1 MTERCTGGLH
11 EVCVGVTDLDRALAD
26 FAAYGCHP
34 DLDGSLDAESA
45 QRLYG
50 VNSAVRSI
58 RLAHQNADHGLV
70 RLMQWEQP
78 LNAGLGLT
86 EDLRCVG
93 SRWGVRVTSSVLNI
107 VNHVERALA
116 SGTELNLIHPVL
128 AVIGEVS
135 GERSARPFRDPIVG
149 VREMVL
155 LQREYRQVFFERFG
169 YESPAYGQIDHSSLL
184 RSSQHPHFG
193 LMVASDD
200 PHIFDFYEQAL
211 GLQRMHE
218 ETVPYENATGSRR
231 IFGLRPGEGFHMVD
245 FDDPASGKALKDRR
259 SGKLKCVRFAA
270 DADIEDR
277 RSHSRA
283 GSLGYSLYCWRTLE
297 LEAMHQRVT
306 QAGTT
311 AVSDILEDEFK
322 RRSFTFLAPDGYHW
336 MLIEAP
342 RIEAPR

>member
-86 EDLRCVG
+86 EDLRCMG

-184 RSSQHPHFG
+184 RSSQHTHFG

-245 FDDPASGKALKDRR
+245 YDDPASGKALKDRR

>member
-11 EVCVGVTDLDRALAD
+11 EVCVGVTDLDQALLD
-26 FAAYGCHP
+26 FAAYGCQP
-34 DLDGSLDAESA
+34 DLEGSLDADSA

-50 VNSAVRSI
+50 VKSAVRSA
-58 RLAHQNADHGLV
+58 RLAHQRADHGLV
-70 RLMQWEQP
+70 RLMQWDQP
-78 LNAGLGLT
+78 FNAGLGLT

-107 VNHVERALA
+107 VNHVDRALA
-116 SGTELNLIHPVL
+116 SGAELNLIPPVL

-155 LQREYRQVFFERFG
+155 LQSEYRQVFFERFG

-184 RSSQHPHFG
+184 RTSQHTHFG

-200 PHIFDFYEQAL
+200 PHIFDFYEHVL

-245 FDDPASGKALKDRR
+245 FDDPASGKALADRR

-270 DADIEDR
+270 NADIEDR

-283 GSLGYSLYCWRTLE
+283 GALGYSLYCWRTFEIDALHG
-297 LEAMHQRVT
+297 LVK
-306 QAGTT
+306 QAGATS
-311 AVSDILEDEFK
+311 VSDILADEFD
-322 RRSFTFLAPDGYHW
+322 RRSFTFFAPDGYHW

-342 RIEAPR
+342 RTEASR

>member
-1 MTERCTGGLH
+1 MTERCTGGLY

-26 FAAYGCHP
+26 FAAYGCQP
-34 DLDGSLDAESA
+34 DLEGSLDAESA

-50 VNSAVRSI
+50 VRSAVRSV
-58 RLAHQNADHGLV
+58 RLAHQHADHGLV
-70 RLMQWEQP
+70 RLMQWDKP

-107 VNHVERALA
+107 VNHVERALG
-116 SGTELNLIHPVL
+116 SGAELNLIPPVL

-155 LQREYRQVFFERFG
+155 LQPEYRQVFFERFG
-169 YESPAYGQIDHSSLL
+169 YESPAYGQIDPSSLL
-184 RSSQHPHFG
+184 RTSQHTHFG

-200 PHIFDFYEQAL
+200 PHIFDFYEHVL

-245 FDDPASGKALKDRR
+245 FDDPASGKALADRR

-270 DADIEDR
+270 DANIEDR

-283 GSLGYSLYCWRTLE
+283 GALGYSLYCWRTFE
-297 LEAMHQRVT
+297 IEALHERVK
-306 QAGTT
+306 QAGATS
-311 AVSDILEDEFK
+311 VSDMLADEFD
-322 RRSFTFLAPDGYHW
+322 RRSFTFFAPDGYHW
-336 MLIEAP
+336 MLIEAS
-342 RIEAPR
+342 RNEA

>member
-58 RLAHQNADHGLV
+58 RLSHQNADHGLV

-86 EDLRCVG
+86 ADLRCVG

-184 RSSQHPHFG
+184 RSSQHTHFG

>member
-1 MTERCTGGLH
+1 MSASCTGGLH
-11 EVCVGVTDLDRALAD
+11 EVCVGVTDLERASAD
-26 FAAYGCHP
+26 FAAYGGRP
-34 DLDGSLDAESA
+34 EREGTLTAEAA
-45 QRLYG
+45 QQLYG
-50 VNSAVRSI
+50 VNSALRSM
-58 RLAHQNADHGLV
+58 RLLHQSADHGLV

-78 LNAGLGLT
+78 LNGGLGLT

-107 VNHVERALA
+107 VNHAERALA
-116 SGTELNLIHPVL
+116 AGAPLNLIPPVL

-135 GERSARPFRDPIVG
+135 GERSARAFRDPIVG

-155 LQREYRQVFFERFG
+155 LQPEYRQVFFERFG
-169 YESPAYGQIDHSSLL
+169 YESPAYGQIDHASLL
-184 RSSQHPHFG
+184 KSSQHTHFG

-200 PHIFDFYEQAL
+200 PAIFDFYDRVL
-211 GLQRMHE
+211 GLQRTHE

-245 FDDPASGKALKDRR
+245 FDDPASGKALADRR

-297 LEAMHQRVT
+297 IESMHRRVT
-306 QAGTT
+306 TAGATT
-311 AVSDILEDEFK
+311 VSDILPDEFG
-322 RRSFTFLAPDGYHW
+322 RRCFSFFAPDGYHW
-336 MLIEAP
+336 MLIEATP
-342 RIEAPR
+342 

>member
-1 MTERCTGGLH
+1 MTERCTGGLY

-26 FAAYGCHP
+26 FAAYGCQP
-34 DLDGSLDAESA
+34 DLEGSLDAESA

-50 VNSAVRSI
+50 VRSAVRSV
-58 RLAHQNADHGLV
+58 RLAHQHADHGLV
-70 RLMQWEQP
+70 RLMQWDKP

-93 SRWGVRVTSSVLNI
+93 SRWGVCVTSSVLNI

-116 SGTELNLIHPVL
+116 SGAELNLIPPVL
-128 AVIGEVS
+128 AVIGELS

-155 LQREYRQVFFERFG
+155 LQPEYRQVFFERFG
-169 YESPAYGQIDHSSLL
+169 YESPAYGQIDQSSLL
-184 RSSQHPHFG
+184 RTSQHTHFG

-200 PHIFDFYEQAL
+200 PKIFDFYEHVL
-211 GLQRMHE
+211 CLQRMHE

-245 FDDPASGKALKDRR
+245 FDDPASGKALADRR

-270 DADIEDR
+270 DANIEDR

-283 GSLGYSLYCWRTLE
+283 GALGYSLYCWRTFE
-297 LEAMHQRVT
+297 IEALHERVK
-306 QAGTT
+306 QAGATS
-311 AVSDILEDEFK
+311 VSDMLADEFD
-322 RRSFTFLAPDGYHW
+322 RRSFTFFAPDGYHW
-336 MLIEAP
+336 MLIEAS
-342 RIEAPR
+342 RNEA

>member
-1 MTERCTGGLH
+1 MIVVSVFFIMLSSRLPRLPKIQPMLSWGIL
-11 EVCVGVTDLDRALAD
+11 TD
-26 FAAYGCHP
+26 
-34 DLDGSLDAESA
+34 S
-45 QRLYG
+45 
-50 VNSAVRSI
+50 
-58 RLAHQNADHGLV
+58 
-70 RLMQWEQP
+70 
-78 LNAGLGLT
+78 
-86 EDLRCVG
+86 
-93 SRWGVRVTSSVLNI
+93 
-107 VNHVERALA
+107 
-116 SGTELNLIHPVL
+116 
-128 AVIGEVS
+128 
-135 GERSARPFRDPIVG
+135 
-149 VREMVL
+149 EMVL
-155 LQREYRQVFFERFG
+155 LQAEYRQVFFERFG

-184 RSSQHPHFG
+184 RSSQHTHFG